1 MAQETVTTKSGHRL
15 THEEIERLAD
25 EAERGFDPSTF
36 RHSRG
41 RPALEAGANASPRI
55 AVRLPGSLHRRVT
68 SRAAAE
74 GRSVSEVVRDLLE
87 RYAREGH
94 A

>member
-1 MAQETVTTKSGHRL
+1 MEADL
-15 THEEIERLAD
+15 ERMAD
-25 EAERGFDPSTF
+25 EAERGFDLSTW

-41 RPALEAGANASPRI
+41 RPALEAGSTASPRI

-74 GRSVSEVVRDLLE
+74 GRSVSQVVRDLLE
-87 RYAREGH
+87 GYARERG
-94 A
+94 

>member
-1 MAQETVTTKSGHRL
+1 MAEETVTTKSGRVL
-15 THEEIERLAD
+15 TAADLERMAD

-41 RPALEAGANASPRI
+41 RPALEAGASDSPRI
-55 AVRLPGSLHRRVT
+55 AVRLPQSLHRRVAT
-68 SRAAAE
+68 RAAEE

-87 RYAREGH
+87 GYAR
-94 A
+94 